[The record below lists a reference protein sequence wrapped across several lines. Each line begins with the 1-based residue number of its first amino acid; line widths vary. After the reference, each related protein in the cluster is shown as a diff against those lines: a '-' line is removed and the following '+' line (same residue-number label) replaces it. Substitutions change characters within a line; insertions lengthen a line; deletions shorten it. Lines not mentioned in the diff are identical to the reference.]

1 MVKVRCGCF
10 YMTSSTRLTRRRSRN
25 NSNYL
30 WVCTTDGA
38 SSHIAILAQQQ
49 QQAGKLK
56 DIGAFDLV
64 ETKVTA
70 MEFVRGL
77 SGSAGGLCGDTV
89 WMGTDSRR

>member
-1 MVKVRCGCF
+1 
-10 YMTSSTRLTRRRSRN
+10 
-25 NSNYL
+25 
-30 WVCTTDGA
+30 
-38 SSHIAILAQQQ
+38 LAQQQ
-49 QQAGKLK
+49 QQAGTLK

-70 MEFVRGL
+70 MEFVRGI

>member
-1 MVKVRCGCF
+1 MA
-10 YMTSSTRLTRRRSRN
+10 SSSKPTRRRSRN
-25 NSNYL
+25 NSYL

-49 QQAGKLK
+49 QQAGILK
-56 DIGAFDLV
+56 DVGAFDLV

-70 MEFVRGL
+70 MEFVRGF
-77 SGSAGGLCGDTV
+77 SGAARGLCGDTV

>member
-1 MVKVRCGCF
+1 MA
-10 YMTSSTRLTRRRSRN
+10 SSTKPTRRRSRN
-25 NSNYL
+25 NNYL
-30 WVCTTDGA
+30 WVCTSDGA

-49 QQAGKLK
+49 QQAGILK
-56 DIGAFDLV
+56 DVGAFDLV

-77 SGSAGGLCGDTV
+77 SGLDKGLCGDTV